1 MSFLSLSNKQTVL
14 AIIYVNI
21 ALYAL
26 CFQMQRP
33 LEPFLVEQLGKKR
46 LENGGGQGDTGEA
59 LDSAAQYTKLQS
71 FFSMVQVVG
80 SLASGPLLDR
90 FGAKGGFFINFLC
103 SAMSYYIL
111 SLSTSMDVLYFSK
124 IPSVFQAGYL
134 CGQLAISQI
143 TEEGQERT
151 GALGKLTTAY
161 LVGNFIGPALGGV
174 LGADG
179 DYFYGAKVATVGSL
193 LSCVIVLFMPLT
205 EATSDFRKLH
215 SSDGDGRGEGNGGG
229 DGQELD
235 KSKPKTANSVSG
247 GYQLVLQSV
256 WLLLS
261 CKLIS
266 GVANALTGAVL
277 PLVLKNVY
285 LLDEKQMGY
294 SMSLMPL
301 INAFLGLA
309 LTTIISLAGGN
320 IAAISLC
327 LSSSASVYI
336 VQAMLTHPS
345 IGESVP
351 GLAAGAT
358 GAMVAYLTTQLLL
371 SMPQFVLASA
381 ITSESTSRVA
391 SNLQGTLLGMEHGLF
406 AAVRIATPTL
416 GASIL
421 NAGGVTAVSGTC
433 ALIYCSIAAL
443 FTIYRER
450 LVVGKEKG
458 KSSASGKSIDKRE
471 KTAEEYKRR

>member
-1 MSFLSLSNKQTVL
+1 MLNLSHKNAVL
-14 AIIYVNI
+14 AVIYVNI
-21 ALYAL
+21 AMYAL

-33 LEPFLVEQLGKKR
+33 LEPFLVEQLGKQ
-46 LENGGGQGDTGEA
+46 ESAAAGAGEASAADTA

-103 SAMSYYIL
+103 SAMSYYLL
-111 SLSTSMDVLYFSK
+111 SLSTSMDVLYYSK
-124 IPSVFQAGYL
+124 IPTVFQAGYL

-179 DYFYGAKVATVGSL
+179 DYFFGAQVATAGSL
-193 LSCVIVLFMPLT
+193 LSCIIVLFMPLT
-205 EATSDFRKLH
+205 EATADFRRLQE
-215 SSDGDGRGEGNGGG
+215 GRQGEGSA
-229 DGQELD
+229 DSQD
-235 KSKPKTANSVSG
+235 KSDRSKKAGASSVSG

-266 GVANALTGAVL
+266 GLANALTSAVL
-277 PLVLKNVY
+277 PLILKNVY

-301 INAFLGLA
+301 LNAGLGLA
-309 LTTIISLAGGN
+309 LTAIIQYAGGN
-320 IAAISLC
+320 IAAISAC
-327 LSSSASVYI
+327 LTFSGAVYL
-336 VQAMLTHPS
+336 VQAALAHPS
-345 IGESVP
+345 IGENVP
-351 GLAAGAT
+351 SLAAGAS
-358 GAMVAYLTTQLLL
+358 GAMICYLVTQLLL
-371 SMPQFVLASA
+371 SVPQFVLASA

-391 SNLQGTLLGMEHGLF
+391 PTLQGTLLGMEHGLF

-421 NAGGVTAVSGTC
+421 NAGGVSAVSGTC
-433 ALIYCSIAAL
+433 ALIYCSIAAM
-443 FTIYRER
+443 FTLYRGR
-450 LVVGKEKG
+450 LNVGSDSGSSSSSSSSSSSKG
-458 KSSASGKSIDKRE
+458 KKE
-471 KTAEEYKRR
+471 ETAEEYKRR